1 MSRRPSFRFLAGGLA
16 AALITSVVAILA
28 SVTPAFAVPTAS
40 AATWAFQVPYGQAG
54 APAGLTVTAKTCAGP
69 VTATSGPSGGP
80 GLVINGTNASD
91 LVVVS
96 YGASNTSATSTAVVG
111 TTTGS
116 PLPLGVNTVTFTA
129 YGAGTSCGT
138 SANVNITVQTAVFA
152 DVGGAGSAANMWFYD
167 DSYNQSNS
175 QTVDVIDADTSSLGS
190 FSASGAAG
198 TSFGCYNPNVPAD
211 VAPGTDPY
219 PNTVTP
225 ATAYDH
231 ECNLQAALGGNDDS
245 GVTGAASFPAQPVTV
260 QETDGTGTNTSV
272 AYNVIVY
279 NAPICAVE
287 PDTTGAIP
295 ASDTTYTGGGTN
307 TAAEAAFDGASGP
320 SGALLTNITAGLK
333 IFTGCSPVD
342 AGGGI
347 DLTIMSAP
355 QFNWTGSVG
364 SGEADVDT
372 GTAGLSGGS
381 WSGATTTSAPSTN
394 TLTGTSTVAASFST
408 TGDPAA
414 TCPPQQALIDA
425 GLPFC
430 FENFEYSGA
439 GPSAA
444 VAFLQYNGQN
454 LPTSQSPTVSLSAP
468 TGSVSTTTPETITDA
483 GGACPASIGEGN
495 FNNTY
500 NCWYGR
506 AGDATS
512 VTVTVDGSPVTVTP
526 TVPAKGDV
534 SEGDFTVGTTSTVAA
549 VTVTSGSD
557 TVTSTNNFAT
567 AGIVDGDGVHAT
579 GIPAGTTVTNVSG
592 TTLTLS
598 KNATANEA
606 SETFTFYAGTT
617 LNPPQLNAQF
627 TIPSGLTAGDHTV
640 QVCEST
646 TPNNGNDWE
655 FGVQYLES
663 QICSTSTFDATTSS
677 GTVTTPTSGAIL
689 LGQSNTD
696 TAVVSGSTPPGA
708 PTGSVHFYECG
719 PNASSC
725 NSSGTDLGTVSPL
738 TADGSTATATSASFT
753 PGATGTWCLAAYYSG
768 DVNYGA
774 SSDTGADECFSVVNP
789 VAITSGSPPTP
800 MTEGVAITPFQ
811 VTTSGGEGPIT
822 FSLSGAPS
830 GITID
835 TSTGVISGTPGFVG
849 GNFSETVTATDTGIP
864 GDNTSQTY
872 PVYVTPSSV
881 LHVTTTSLP
890 AAQHG
895 VAYIAAL
902 AAFGGKPPYKWKVT
916 TGSLPKGLKL
926 KQNGKITGTPSATAV
941 TKTFTVTVT
950 DKSHPRQ
957 SATATF
963 TITVS

>member
-1 MSRRPSFRFLAGGLA
+1 MSRRVSVRFVAGGLA
-16 AALITSVVAILA
+16 AALVMSVVAVVA

-40 AATWAFQVPYGQAG
+40 AATWAVNVPYGQPG

-69 VTATSGPSGGP
+69 VTATSGPGGTA
-80 GLVINGTNASD
+80 GLVINGTNAAD

-96 YGASNTSATSTAVVG
+96 YGATNTSATSTAVVG
-111 TTTGS
+111 TTTGN
-116 PLPLGVNTVTFTA
+116 PLPPGVNTVTFTA

-138 SANVNITVQTAVFA
+138 SANVNITVQNAVFA

-190 FSASGAAG
+190 FSASGGAG

-211 VAPGTDPY
+211 VAPGTDAY

-231 ECNLQAALGGNDDS
+231 ECNLQAAPGGNDDS
-245 GVTGAASFPAQPVTV
+245 GVVGAASFPAQPVTV
-260 QETDGTGTNTSV
+260 TETDGTGTNTSV

-279 NAPICAVE
+279 NPPICAVE
-287 PDTTGAIP
+287 PDTTGAISP
-295 ASDTTYTGGGTN
+295 NDTTYTGGGTN
-307 TAAEAAFDGASGP
+307 TAAEAAFDGANGP
-320 SGALLTNITAGLK
+320 AGTLLTNIAAGLK
-333 IFTGCSPVD
+333 IFTGCSPID

-347 DLTIMSAP
+347 DLTIMSSP

-381 WSGATTTSAPSTN
+381 WSGATTSAAPSTN
-394 TLTGTSTVAASFST
+394 TLTGTSTVAASYST
-408 TGDPAA
+408 SGDAA
-414 TCPPQQALIDA
+414 STCPPQQALIDA

-444 VAFLQYNGQN
+444 VAFLQYTGQN
-454 LPTSQSPTVSLSAP
+454 LPTAQTPTVSLSAP
-468 TGSVSTTTPETITDA
+468 VGSTSSTTAETITDA
-483 GGACPASIGEGN
+483 AGACPASIGEGN

-506 AGDATS
+506 AGDATP

-526 TVPAKGDV
+526 TVPANGDV
-534 SEGDFTVGTTSTVAA
+534 SEGNYTVGTTSTVAA
-549 VTVTSGSD
+549 VTVTSGSNM
-557 TVTSTNNFAT
+557 VTSTNNFAT

-592 TTLTLS
+592 TSLTLS
-598 KNATANEA
+598 NNATANEA
-606 SETFTFYAGTT
+606 SESFTFFTGTT
-617 LNPPQLNAQF
+617 LFPPQLNAQF
-627 TIPSGLTAGDHTV
+627 TIPSGLAPGDHSV

-646 TPNNGNDWE
+646 APKNGNDWE

-663 QICSTSTFDATTSS
+663 QVCSTSTFDATASS
-677 GTVTTPTSGAIL
+677 GTTSTPTHGAIT

-696 TAVVSGSTPPGA
+696 TAIVGGSTPPGA
-708 PTGSVHFYECG
+708 PTGSVHFYVCG

-738 TADGSTATATSASFT
+738 TPSGSDATATSAAFT
-753 PGATGTWCLAAYYSG
+753 PDATGTWCFAAYYSG

-774 SSDTGADECFSVVNP
+774 SSDTSADECFSVVNP
-789 VAITSGSPPTP
+789 LAITSGSPPTP
-800 MTEGVAITPFQ
+800 MTEGQAITPFQ

-835 TSTGVISGTPGFVG
+835 PSTGVISGTPGYVG
-849 GNFSETVTATDTGIP
+849 GNFTETVTATDTGIS
-864 GDNTSQTY
+864 GDNASQSY
-872 PVYVTPSSV
+872 PVYVNPSST
-881 LHVTTTSLP
+881 LHITTTSLP
-890 AAQHG
+890 AAQNG
-895 VAYIAAL
+895 VPYSANL
-902 AAFGGKPPYKWKVT
+902 AAFGGKPPYRWRVT
-916 TGSLPKGLKL
+916 TGALPKGLKL
-926 KQNGKITGTPSATAV
+926 KKNGDITGTPTATAV

-950 DKSHPRQ
+950 DKSHPKQ
-957 SATATF
+957 SATGTF